1 MVYPYVWL
9 TLYIKFTVRE
19 SQCVTIFN
27 RIQRLIWLHLKK
39 PICLIVSFQ
48 IVGIINMKFLCNIPD
63 YCGECGGNNSSCQQ
77 VSGSYNMSQ
86 YGYSKVLRIAA
97 GSSNIDIRQHGFRGS
112 YKDDNYLGKY
122 KIINL
127 ITV

>member
-1 MVYPYVWL
+1 M
-9 TLYIKFTVRE
+9 
-19 SQCVTIFN
+19 
-27 RIQRLIWLHLKK
+27 
-39 PICLIVSFQ
+39 CLLVCFQ
-48 IVGIINMKFLCNIPD
+48 IVGFMYMKDLCNIPD

-112 YKDDNYLGKY
+112 NKDDNYLGEPLQPTYKLVHKY
-122 KIINL
+122 L
-127 ITV
+127 